1 MTFGGRVKAALRST
15 VLAVPVL
22 VLIALGGVVSTFS
35 SPVTGVA
42 LASTTV
48 LVMGGTGHPLSTPP
62 DSISYIQEFTA
73 AATHDFVAPA
83 STAPRPTGIAAG
95 PFNPVAVITPESSGQ
110 DGGPTILQSVAEGQ
124 AALDRCLTSSA
135 CDHNEDIGSAAP
147 SPSDTFVVFG
157 YSQSAAIA
165 MLEKR
170 ALADTYQPGAGPD
183 VSFVVVGNARPN
195 GGLLARDLSGL
206 MTYLVVGVTRDELVT
221 EPVPTDT
228 QYSTVDIAIQYDGL
242 SDFPLNPLNLLADL
256 NAWAGMV
263 LLHPTYLDR
272 GLDEPGVVDQG
283 QYGDTTY
290 YLLPTAV
297 LPLLAPLQQVPMVG
311 AALADALD
319 PPLRVL
325 VEAAYD
331 RTTSPGIP
339 TPFNA
344 FYGPDPVKLAAD
356 FVTAI
361 PVGLDN
367 GLQDLCGTRP
377 FGTQRPGLYGVGG
390 GDAEYAT
397 PPAGAAPTV
406 SGSPTTA
413 TTTVGNRLNAQKPPR
428 KPAKS
433 TARIA
438 HPADSAS
445 KPGLHRPGSE
455 KRAS

>member
-15 VLAVPVL
+15 VLSVPAL
-22 VLIALGGVVSTFS
+22 VLIAVVGVVSTFS
-35 SPVTGVA
+35 SLVTGVA

-62 DSISYIQEFTA
+62 DSISYVQEFTA

-83 STAPRPTGIAAG
+83 STAPRPSGIAAG
-95 PFNPVAVITPESSGQ
+95 PYNPVAVITPESSGE
-110 DGGPTILQSVAEGQ
+110 DGGLTILQSVAEGQ
-124 AALDRCLTSSA
+124 AVLHGCLTSSVCA
-135 CDHNEDIGSAAP
+135 YNQGIGSAAP
-147 SPSDTFVVFG
+147 SASDTFVVFG
-157 YSQSAAIA
+157 YSQSAVVA

-183 VSFVVVGNARPN
+183 ISFVVVGNARPN
-195 GGLLARDLSGL
+195 GGLLARDPSGL
-206 MTYLVVGVTRDELVT
+206 MTYLVVGVNRDELVT

-256 NAWAGMV
+256 NAWAGMA

-272 GLDEPGVVDQG
+272 SLDEPGVVDQG
-283 QYGDTTY
+283 KYGDTTY

-325 VEAAYD
+325 IEAGYD

-339 TPFNA
+339 TPFTV

-356 FVTAI
+356 LVAAI

-367 GLQDLCGTRP
+367 GFQDLIGTRP

-397 PPAGAAPTV
+397 PPAAAAAAVV
-406 SGSPTTA
+406 SGPTTA
-413 TTTVGNRLNAQKPPR
+413 TASTRLKTQKPP
-428 KPAKS
+428 KKSSKS
-433 TARIA
+433 TASIA
-438 HPADSAS
+438 HPAGSSS
-445 KPGLHRPGSE
+445 KPGPHRRGSE